1 MNNIETKCVEL
12 FSKIMGVPLESI
24 GDHSSPDSIEE
35 WDSLLHVELI
45 ANLEKTFSIQISPE
59 EGIELED
66 FKSIVSI
73 VENKLN

>member
-1 MNNIETKCVEL
+1 MNNIEITCVEL
-12 FSKIMGVPLESI
+12 FSRIMGVPPESI
-24 GDHSSPDSIEE
+24 NDQSSPDTIDE

-66 FKSIVSI
+66 FKSIIAI
-73 VENKLN
+73 VETKLH

>member
-1 MNNIETKCVEL
+1 
-12 FSKIMGVPLESI
+12 MGVPLESI

>member
-1 MNNIETKCVEL
+1 MNNIETKCIEL
-12 FSKIMGVPLESI
+12 FSKIMGVPSELI

-73 VENKLN
+73 VENKLH

>member
-12 FSKIMGVPLESI
+12 FSKIMGVPSESI

-66 FKSIVSI
+66 FKSIISI
-73 VENKLN
+73 VENKLH

>member
-1 MNNIETKCVEL
+1 MNNIETKCVQL
-12 FSKIMGVPLESI
+12 FSKIMGVPAKSI
-24 GDHSSPDSIEE
+24 GDHSSPDTIEE

-73 VENKLN
+73 VENKLH

>member
-45 ANLEKTFSIQISPE
+45 SNLEKTFSIQISPE

-73 VENKLN
+73 VENKLH